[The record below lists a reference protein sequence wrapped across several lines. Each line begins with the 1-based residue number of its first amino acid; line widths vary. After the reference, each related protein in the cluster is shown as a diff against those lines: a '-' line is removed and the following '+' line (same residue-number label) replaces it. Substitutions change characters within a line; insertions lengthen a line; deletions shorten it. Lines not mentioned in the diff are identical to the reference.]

1 MNGVVVRTVF
11 ALAAVLLV
19 MWLCARVLR
28 KTSGGRPTDVIEVVG
43 RQQLTKASSVAVVRI
58 ADRAYLLGVTDQRV
72 ELIAETHMDAVRPV
86 VAAPR
91 EVRTPVAAPLSL
103 VASVPASLALPTPLP
118 VPAATAVPVS
128 AAVPATATA
137 VRDIVPES
145 RPGGMLAG
153 SALSLTTWRSG
164 MQELRERSVRRP

>member
-1 MNGVVVRTVF
+1 MNGVVVRTTF

-19 MWLCARVLR
+19 MWFCARVLR
-28 KTSGGRPTDVIEVVG
+28 KTSGGRSTDVIEVVG
-43 RQQLTKASSVAVVRI
+43 RQQLTKAASVAVVRI
-58 ADRAYLLGVTDQRV
+58 ADRAYLLGVTDGRV
-72 ELIAETHMDAVRPV
+72 ELIAETAMDAVRPV
-86 VAAPR
+86 VAAAR

-103 VASVPASLALPTPLP
+103 VASAPTSVALPEP
-118 VPAATAVPVS
+118 VP
-128 AAVPATATA
+128 VPATAAA

>member
-1 MNGVVVRTVF
+1 MNGVVVRTTF

-19 MWLCARVLR
+19 MWFCARVLR
-28 KTSGGRPTDVIEVVG
+28 KTSGGRSTDVIEVVG

-72 ELIAETHMDAVRPV
+72 ELIAETHIDAVRPV
-86 VAAPR
+86 VAATAR

-103 VASVPASLALPTPLP
+103 VAAAPSSVALPAP
-118 VPAATAVPVS
+118 VPVPV
-128 AAVPATATA
+128 TATA
-137 VRDIVPES
+137 VRDIVPEPRS
-145 RPGGMLAG
+145 GGMLAG

>member
-1 MNGVVVRTVF
+1 MNGVVVRTTF

-19 MWLCARVLR
+19 MWFCARVLR

-43 RQQLTKASSVAVVRI
+43 RQQLTKAASVAVVRI
-58 ADRAYLLGVTDQRV
+58 ADRAYLLGVTDGRV
-72 ELIAETHMDAVRPV
+72 ELIAETAMDAVRPV
-86 VAAPR
+86 VAAAR

-103 VASVPASLALPTPLP
+103 VASAPTSVALPEP
-118 VPAATAVPVS
+118 VP
-128 AAVPATATA
+128 VPATAAA

>member
-19 MWLCARVLR
+19 MWFCARVLR
-28 KTSGGRPTDVIEVVG
+28 KSSGGRSTDVIEVVG
-43 RQQLTKASSVAVVRI
+43 RQQLTKAASVAVVRI
-58 ADRAYLLGVTDQRV
+58 ADRAYLLGVTDGRV
-72 ELIAETHMDAVRPV
+72 ELIAETAMDAVRPV
-86 VAAPR
+86 VAAAR

-103 VASVPASLALPTPLP
+103 VASAPTSVALPEP
-118 VPAATAVPVS
+118 VP
-128 AAVPATATA
+128 VPATAAA

>member
-1 MNGVVVRTVF
+1 MNGVVVRTTF

-19 MWLCARVLR
+19 MWFCARVLR
-28 KTSGGRPTDVIEVVG
+28 KSSGGRSTDVIEVVG
-43 RQQLTKASSVAVVRI
+43 RQQLTKAASVAVVRI
-58 ADRAYLLGVTDQRV
+58 ADRAYLLGVTDGRV
-72 ELIAETHMDAVRPV
+72 ELIAETAMDAVRPV
-86 VAAPR
+86 VAAAR

-103 VASVPASLALPTPLP
+103 VASAPTSVALPEP
-118 VPAATAVPVS
+118 VP
-128 AAVPATATA
+128 VPATAAA

>member
-19 MWLCARVLR
+19 MWFCARVLR
-28 KTSGGRPTDVIEVVG
+28 KTSGGRSTDVIEVVG
-43 RQQLTKASSVAVVRI
+43 RQQLTKAASVAVVRI
-58 ADRAYLLGVTDQRV
+58 ADRAYLLGVTDGRV
-72 ELIAETHMDAVRPV
+72 ELIAETAMDAVRPV
-86 VAAPR
+86 VAAAR

-103 VASVPASLALPTPLP
+103 VASAPTSVALPEP
-118 VPAATAVPVS
+118 VP
-128 AAVPATATA
+128 VPATAAA

>member
-19 MWLCARVLR
+19 IWFCARVLR
-28 KTSGGRPTDVIEVVG
+28 KTSGGRSTDVIEVVG
-43 RQQLTKASSVAVVRI
+43 RQQLTKAASVAVVRI
-58 ADRAYLLGVTDQRV
+58 ADRAYLLGVTDGRV
-72 ELIAETHMDAVRPV
+72 ELIAETAMDAVRPV
-86 VAAPR
+86 VAAAR

-103 VASVPASLALPTPLP
+103 VASAPTSVALPEP
-118 VPAATAVPVS
+118 VP
-128 AAVPATATA
+128 VPATAAA